1 MTECLYL
8 LISHFYKMVLMQ
20 IVISFIHH
28 LQMFSL
34 CLVSNGYSEIA
45 ITIDLFQLIFRS
57 VIFLKSLGKLQVSQ
71 TEMICYFQMCCCKC
85 GFPSFLNFSQGY
97 IVPDCSTFGIEVEL
111 HT

>member
-20 IVISFIHH
+20 IVISYSSSPDVF
-28 LQMFSL
+28 L

-57 VIFLKSLGKLQVSQ
+57 VILKKSRQVA
-71 TEMICYFQMCCCKC
+71 
-85 GFPSFLNFSQGY
+85 N
-97 IVPDCSTFGIEVEL
+97 VPN
-111 HT
+111 